1 MLANIPRFETMNKN
15 RRVPSSLFKASF
27 IASLAAIPP
36 RSGRTLIVG
45 ATHRKPRRARVLPST
60 RGRCRWSAARWMI
73 ASIRYERNQLKK
85 RLTVPQQENIL
96 RDKDSRPRNANQ
108 KDGGVG
114 ILLHSVWAVLDMHEE
129 GIPPCKSIC
138 WLYHSLSTWTC
149 LCISCHYIYILRENN
164 MLKCFLVS
172 IFPERSLLC
181 NYGLPSVV
189 ICVINF
195 MFNSRIR
202 VFF

>member
-45 ATHRKPRRARVLPST
+45 VTHRKPRHARVLPST

-114 ILLHSVWAVLDMHEE
+114 ILLHSVWAVFNTLWICMRKGYHHAKVSVDYITALVHERVCAFPA
-129 GIPPCKSIC
+129 IISI
-138 WLYHSLSTWTC
+138 Y
-149 LCISCHYIYILRENN
+149 
-164 MLKCFLVS
+164 
-172 IFPERSLLC
+172 
-181 NYGLPSVV
+181 
-189 ICVINF
+189 
-195 MFNSRIR
+195 
-202 VFF
+202 